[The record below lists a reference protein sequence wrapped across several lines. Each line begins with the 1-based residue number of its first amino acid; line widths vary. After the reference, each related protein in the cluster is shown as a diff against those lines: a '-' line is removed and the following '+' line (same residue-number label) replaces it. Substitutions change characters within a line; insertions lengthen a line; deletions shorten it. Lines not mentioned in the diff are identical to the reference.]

1 MKEVLRNKDNLII
14 SLLNQLFK
22 QTECMPF
29 LTNRFFNNAIDN
41 NNNNN
46 DNLIIKMTL
55 TLTKIII
62 MTTTT
67 LI

>member
-46 DNLIIKMTL
+46 DNINHKNNSYAKLK
-55 TLTKIII
+55 
-62 MTTTT
+62 
-67 LI
+67 